1 MFERNGNEASD
12 AQLVDELVARQRQIA
27 VLQADQVRLVAE
39 LSTRRLTAS
48 IAAADRA
55 AAQEGMPDSV
65 RTAIQ
70 ATLDDATTEV
80 ALALSLAPATA
91 GRLVEDSVRLRHS
104 LPRTLVALADGRL
117 DLARA
122 QVVANAAACLPADKM
137 AALDARVDAMLK
149 PGRVLT
155 RGQLASRVRSAV
167 AVLDADAVAA
177 RRREEVARR
186 SIGVEPRPDGMA
198 MLTAYGP
205 AEAILTVWHAIDAA
219 AQAEV
224 VTSCAVGA
232 PGVAN
237 ASESEAGAGVDQTD
251 TRRDTRRPDTRRVGA
266 RRFDALLGW
275 ASSLLADPD
284 RVLPRRQ
291 GQRPHILVT
300 VAATTLLGL
309 DQLPGHLDGYG
320 AIPAHVARKIAAVGE
335 WRRLLTDPT
344 SGALLDVGRKTYIP
358 PGALRDFVLTRDR
371 TCTQPTCSM
380 PSRRTQ
386 FEHFIPYPLGP
397 TAEWN
402 TGPACGPDHRLKTH
416 RPGWRVE
423 RLPDGSVAWTVPTGH
438 VYLRPPDEFVPG
450 AVSPA
455 QAQDRDREPD
465 DAAIGVA
472 ELRRAIA
479 AADRDTDAG
488 AVSVVTDSLTDALYA
503 STPPF

>member
-1 MFERNGNEASD
+1 MAGHDRIEHVFESLSDDLSD
-12 AQLVDELVARQRQIA
+12 AQLVDRIVACQRRIA
-27 VLQADQVRLVAE
+27 AQQADQVRLVAE
-39 LSTRRLTAS
+39 LSRRRLTAS
-48 IAAADRA
+48 IKAADRA
-55 AAQEGMPDSV
+55 AAQEGMPESV

-80 ALALSLAPATA
+80 ALALSLARGTA

-104 LPRTLVALADGRL
+104 LPRTLAALADGRL

-122 QVVANAAACLPADKM
+122 QVVANGASCLTPDKM

-149 PGRVLT
+149 PGHVLT
-155 RGQLASRVRSAV
+155 RGQLASRVRNAV

-177 RRREEVARR
+177 RRREEVAGR

-205 AEAILTVWHAIDAA
+205 AEAILTIWHAIDAA

-224 VTSCAVGA
+224 VTGCSDGIDGA
-232 PGVAN
+232 
-237 ASESEAGAGVDQTD
+237 SGAGPAAG
-251 TRRDTRRPDTRRVGA
+251 RPDTRRVGA
-266 RRFDALLGW
+266 RRFDALLAW
-275 ASSLLADPD
+275 ASCLLADPD

-344 SGALLDVGRKTYIP
+344 SGALLDVGRTTYIP
-358 PGALRDFVLTRDR
+358 PDAQRDFVLTRDR

-416 RPGWRVE
+416 RPGWSVE
-423 RLPDGSVAWTVPTGH
+423 RLPDGSVAWTAPTGH
-438 VYLRPPDEFVPG
+438 VYLRPPDELAPE
-450 AVSPA
+450 AIRSANPHDDA
-455 QAQDRDREPD
+455 RANERDY
-465 DAAIGVA
+465 AAIGVA
-472 ELRRAIA
+472 ELQRAIA
-479 AADRDTDAG
+479 TADRDTNAG
-488 AVSVVTDSLTDALYA
+488 AVSVVTDTFTDALYA